1 VNGNTGSFFY
11 SAFFSKFG
19 IANGLFSPGI
29 LNPMIFTIFNLLKGR
44 FSKVV
49 INEDK
54 TNKKAMSRQEAL
66 QQMRNIASRRSG
78 KKN

>member
-1 VNGNTGSFFY
+1 MGTPAAFFY

-44 FSKVV
+44 FSKEA
-49 INEDK
+49 INEAK
-54 TNKKAMSRQEAL
+54 SNEKAMSRQEAL